1 MPGLILVLL
10 QTLLSLKQ
18 VMIATEKF
26 NITVQQATKSRIG
39 ELDPKQIVFGKLFS
53 DHMFY
58 ADFKNNK
65 WSDANIVPYGPIMM
79 SPSTS
84 VFHYGQAIFEGMKA
98 YKNDKGEVAL
108 FRPLDN
114 HKRMNISAERMA
126 MPSIPQELF
135 MQALTQL
142 VKMDKNWVPDV
153 EGASL
158 YIRPFIIGTDEF
170 IGVKPSDNYRFYIIT
185 SSAGKYYNEPVRVLV
200 ETNYIR
206 AVEGGV
212 GFVKASGNY
221 GRSLFP
227 TKLAQQRGYQQIIW
241 TDARNHRYLEESG
254 TMNLMVV
261 IDDVLITPPIGD
273 TILAGITR
281 DSVLT
286 LARDWKMKVQERKIS
301 IDEVIDAHKRGT
313 LEEAFGTGTAAT
325 IADIATIGFEGK
337 DYVLPPVEGRIF
349 SNRVAQH
356 LENIR
361 RGRVPDIHN
370 WMYKIA

>member
-1 MPGLILVLL
+1 MKY
-10 QTLLSLKQ
+10 T
-18 VMIATEKF
+18 
-26 NITVQQATKSRIG
+26 NTKSLMLTKDAIAIKVQKAANSRIK
-39 ELDPKQIVFGKLFS
+39 ELDYNHITFGKLFA
-53 DHMFY
+53 DHMFM
-58 ADFKNNK
+58 ADYGGGAWK
-65 WSDANIVPYGPIMM
+65 DATIMPYGPVLM

-84 VFHYGQAIFEGMKA
+84 ALHYGQAIFEGMKA
-98 YKNDKGEVAL
+98 YKNEKGEVAL

-114 HKRMNISAERMA
+114 HKRINISAERMA
-126 MPSIPQELF
+126 MPTIPEELF
-135 MQALTQL
+135 IEGLRQLIAL
-142 VKMDKNWVPDV
+142 DKDWVPDAD
-153 EGASL
+153 GSSL
-158 YIRPFIIGTDEF
+158 YIRPFIVGTDEF

-185 SSAGKYYNEPVRVLV
+185 SPAGRYYNEPVKVLV

-254 TMNLMVV
+254 TMNLMIV

-325 IADIATIGFEGK
+325 IADISTIGFEGK
-337 DYVLPPVEGRIF
+337 DYVLPPVSERIF
-349 SNRVAQH
+349 SNRVSQE
-356 LENIR
+356 LDNIR
-361 RGRVPDIHN
+361 KGKSEDKHN
-370 WMYKIA
+370 WMYKIG

>member
-1 MPGLILVLL
+1 MVTTD
-10 QTLLSLKQ
+10 TLNIKVQKTANSRVKELDYN
-18 VMIATEKF
+18 
-26 NITVQQATKSRIG
+26 NIT
-39 ELDPKQIVFGKLFS
+39 FGKLFS
-53 DHMFY
+53 DHMFI
-58 ADFKNNK
+58 ADFKDNH
-65 WSDANIVPYGPIMM
+65 WCDSEIVPYGQIPM
-79 SPSTS
+79 SPATS
-84 VFHYGQAIFEGMKA
+84 ALHYGQAIFEGMKA
-98 YKNDKGEVAL
+98 YKNSKGEVYL

-114 HKRMNISAERMA
+114 HKRINISAERMA
-126 MPSIPQELF
+126 MATIPQEIF
-135 MQALTQL
+135 MQGLTSL
-142 VKMDKNWVPDV
+142 INLDRDWVPDTD
-153 EGASL
+153 GSSL
-158 YIRPFIIGTDEF
+158 YIRPFIVGTDEF

-185 SSAGKYYNEPVRVLV
+185 SPAGKYYNEPVKVLV

-227 TKLAQQRGYQQIIW
+227 SKLAQKRGYQQIIW

-254 TMNLMVV
+254 TMNLMFV
-261 IDDVLITPPIGD
+261 IDDVLITPPLGD

-313 LEEAFGTGTAAT
+313 LEDAFGTGTAAT
-325 IADIATIGFEGK
+325 IAYISQIGFEGK

-349 SNRVAQH
+349 SNRVAQE
-356 LENIR
+356 LDDIR
-361 RGRVPDIHN
+361 KCRIEDRHN
-370 WMYKIA
+370 WMYKVE

>member
-1 MPGLILVLL
+1 MLTTE
-10 QTLLSLKQ
+10 TLPIKIHKTTSSRIKDLDYK
-18 VMIATEKF
+18 
-26 NITVQQATKSRIG
+26 NIT
-39 ELDPKQIVFGKLFS
+39 FGKLFS
-53 DHMFY
+53 DHMFV
-58 ADFKNNK
+58 ADFEHGRWN
-65 WSDANIVPYGPIMM
+65 DAQILPYGPVPM
-79 SPSTS
+79 SPATS
-84 VFHYGQAIFEGMKA
+84 ALHYGQAIFEGMKA
-98 YKNDKGEVAL
+98 YKNEKGEVFL

-114 HKRMNISAERMA
+114 HKRINISAERMA
-126 MPSIPQELF
+126 MPSIPEELF
-135 MQALTQL
+135 MDGLSRL
-142 VKMDKNWVPDV
+142 VKMDKDWVPNAD
-153 EGASL
+153 GASL
-158 YIRPFIIGTDEF
+158 YIRPFLIGTDEF

-185 SSAGKYYNEPVRVLV
+185 SPAGKYYSEPVKVLV

-254 TMNLMVV
+254 TMNLMIV
-261 IDDVLITPPIGD
+261 IDDVLITPPVGD

-301 IDEVIDAHKRGT
+301 IDEVLDAHKRGT

-325 IADIATIGFEGK
+325 IAHISTIGFEGK
-337 DYVLPPVEGRIF
+337 DYVLPPVENRIF
-349 SNRVAQH
+349 SHRVEKE
-356 LENIR
+356 LDNIR
-361 RGRVPDIHN
+361 KGRSEDKHN
-370 WMYKIA
+370 WMYKVG

>member
-1 MPGLILVLL
+1 MLTNHASSIKVK
-10 QTLLSLKQ
+10 T
-18 VMIATEKF
+18 TT
-26 NITVQQATKSRIG
+26 NSRIK
-39 ELDPKQIVFGKLFS
+39 ELDYHNISFGKLFS
-53 DHMFY
+53 DHMFI
-58 ADFKNNK
+58 ADFSNGK
-65 WSDANIVPYGPIMM
+65 WGDQQILPYGPIPM
-79 SPSTS
+79 SPATS
-84 VFHYGQAIFEGMKA
+84 ALHYGQSIFEGMKA
-98 YKNDKGEVAL
+98 YKNDKGEVSL

-114 HKRMNISAERMA
+114 HKRINISAERMA
-126 MPSIPQELF
+126 MATIPEEIF
-135 MQALTQL
+135 MGGLKQLIAL
-142 VKMDKNWVPDV
+142 DKDWVPDT

-170 IGVKPSDNYRFYIIT
+170 IGVKPSENYRFYIIT
-185 SSAGKYYNEPVRVLV
+185 SPAGNYYTELVKVLV

-212 GFVKASGNY
+212 GYVKASGNY

-254 TMNLMVV
+254 TMNLMLV

-301 IDEVIDAHKRGT
+301 IDEVIDAHQRGT

-325 IADIATIGFEGK
+325 IAHISTIGFEGK
-337 DYVLPPVEGRIF
+337 DYVLPSVENTTF
-349 SNRVAQH
+349 SSRVAQQ
-356 LENIR
+356 LDNIR
-361 RGRVPDIHN
+361 KGRAEDKHN
-370 WMYKIA
+370 WMYKIG

>member
-1 MPGLILVLL
+1 MLTKDTVSI
-10 QTLLSLKQ
+10 K
-18 VMIATEKF
+18 IHKTE
-26 NITVQQATKSRIG
+26 NSRVN
-39 ELDPKQIVFGKLFS
+39 ELDYNHITFGKLFS
-53 DHMFY
+53 DHMFM
-58 ADFKNNK
+58 ADYENAK
-65 WSDANIVPYGPIMM
+65 WNDAQILPYGPIPM
-79 SPSTS
+79 SPAISAL
-84 VFHYGQAIFEGMKA
+84 HYGQAIFEGMKA
-98 YKNDKGEVAL
+98 YKNAKGEVAL

-114 HKRMNISAERMA
+114 HRRINISAERMA
-126 MPSIPQELF
+126 MPTIPEELF
-135 MQALTQL
+135 MEGLKQL
-142 VKMDKNWVPDV
+142 MAMDKDWVPDTD
-153 EGASL
+153 GSSL
-158 YIRPFIIGTDEF
+158 YIRPFLIGTDEF

-185 SSAGKYYNEPVRVLV
+185 SPAGKYYSEPVKVLV
-200 ETNYIR
+200 ETTYIR

-212 GFVKASGNY
+212 GYVKASGNY

-254 TMNLMVV
+254 TMNLMIV

-301 IDEVIDAHKRGT
+301 IDEVVDAHKRGT

-325 IADIATIGFEGK
+325 IAHISTIGFEGK

-349 SNRVAQH
+349 SNRVEKE
-356 LENIR
+356 LNNIR
-361 RGRVPDIHN
+361 TGKAEDRHN
-370 WMYKIA
+370 WMYKI

>member
-1 MPGLILVLL
+1 MVTTDTVSI
-10 QTLLSLKQ
+10 K
-18 VMIATEKF
+18 IHKTE
-26 NITVQQATKSRIG
+26 KSRIN
-39 ELDPKQIVFGKLFS
+39 ELDYNHITFGKLFS
-53 DHMFY
+53 DHMFM
-58 ADFKNNK
+58 ADYGNNG
-65 WSDANIVPYGPIMM
+65 WHDAQILPYGPLMM
-79 SPSTS
+79 SPSIS
-84 VFHYGQAIFEGMKA
+84 ALHYGQAIFEGMKA
-98 YKNDKGEVAL
+98 YKNEKGEVAL

-114 HKRMNISAERMA
+114 HKRINISAERMA
-126 MPSIPQELF
+126 MPSIPEEIF
-135 MQALTQL
+135 MEGLKTL
-142 VKMDKNWVPDV
+142 ISMDKAWVPD
-153 EGASL
+153 GDGTSL
-158 YIRPFIIGTDEF
+158 YIRPFLIGTDEF
-170 IGVKPSDNYRFYIIT
+170 IGVKPSDTYRFYIIT
-185 SSAGKYYNEPVRVLV
+185 SPAGKYYSEPVKVLV

-212 GFVKASGNY
+212 GYVKASGNY

-227 TKLAQQRGYQQIIW
+227 TRLAQQRGYQQIIW

-325 IADIATIGFEGK
+325 IAPIATIGFEGK
-337 DYVLPPVEGRIF
+337 DYTLPPVTERIF
-349 SNRVAQH
+349 SNRVGQE

-361 RGRVPDIHN
+361 KGRSEDKHN
-370 WMYKIA
+370 WMYKVG

>member
-1 MPGLILVLL
+1 MV
-10 QTLLSLKQ
+10 T
-18 VMIATEKF
+18 TEK
-26 NITVQQATKSRIG
+26 ISIKVQKTTNSRIG
-39 ELDPKQIVFGKLFS
+39 QLDYNKIVFGHLFS
-53 DHMFY
+53 DHMFMVDY
-58 ADFKNNK
+58 VSGK
-65 WSDANIVPYGPIMM
+65 WQDAQILPYGNIPM
-79 SPSTS
+79 SPATS
-84 VFHYGQAIFEGMKA
+84 ALHYGQAIFEGMKA
-98 YKNDKGEVAL
+98 YKNEKGEVFL
-108 FRPLDN
+108 FRPFDN
-114 HKRMNISAERMA
+114 HKRINISAERMA
-126 MPSIPQELF
+126 MATIPEEIF
-135 MQALTQL
+135 MEGLKQL
-142 VKMDKNWVPDV
+142 VALDKDWVPDTD
-153 EGASL
+153 GSSL

-185 SSAGKYYNEPVRVLV
+185 SPAGKYYNAPVKVLV

-212 GFVKASGNY
+212 GYVKASGNY

-227 TKLAQQRGYQQIIW
+227 TRLAQQRGYQQIIW
-241 TDARNHRYLEESG
+241 TDSKNHRYLEESG

-313 LEEAFGTGTAAT
+313 LEEMFGTGTAAT
-325 IADIATIGFEGK
+325 IAHISTIGFEGK
-337 DYVLPPVEGRIF
+337 DYELPPTEGRIF
-349 SNRVAQH
+349 SNRVAQE

-361 RGRVPDIHN
+361 KGKSEDKHN
-370 WMYKIA
+370 WMYKVV

>member
-1 MPGLILVLL
+1 
-10 QTLLSLKQ
+10 
-18 VMIATEKF
+18 MIAKDTIAVK
-26 NITVQQATKSRIG
+26 VQKTSQSRIS
-39 ELDPKQIVFGKLFS
+39 ELDFDHLTFGKIFS

-58 ADFKNNK
+58 VDYKNNQ
-65 WSDANIVPYGPIMM
+65 WGDAQLIPYGPVLM

-84 VFHYGQAIFEGMKA
+84 ALHYGQAIFEGMKA

-114 HKRMNISAERMA
+114 LKRINISAERMC
-126 MPSIPQELF
+126 MPAIPQEYF
-135 MQALTQL
+135 MEGLKQL
-142 VKMDKNWVPDV
+142 VSMDKDWIPTAD
-153 EGASL
+153 GASL

-170 IGVKPSDNYRFYIIT
+170 IGVKPSDTYRFYIIT
-185 SSAGKYYNEPVRVLV
+185 SPGGVYYNKPVKVLV
-200 ETNYIR
+200 ETNFIR

-227 TKLAQQRGYQQIIW
+227 TKLAQQRGYDQIIW

-254 TMNLMVV
+254 TMNLMFV
-261 IDDVLITPPIGD
+261 IDDVLITAPLGD

-301 IDEVIDAHKRGT
+301 IDEVIDAHKKGT
-313 LEEAFGTGTAAT
+313 LDEAFGTGTAAT
-325 IADIATIGFEGK
+325 IAHISQIGFEGK
-337 DYVLPPVEGRIF
+337 DYMLPDTKTRIF
-349 SNRVAQH
+349 SNRVAQE

-361 RGRVPDIHN
+361 KGRSEDIHN